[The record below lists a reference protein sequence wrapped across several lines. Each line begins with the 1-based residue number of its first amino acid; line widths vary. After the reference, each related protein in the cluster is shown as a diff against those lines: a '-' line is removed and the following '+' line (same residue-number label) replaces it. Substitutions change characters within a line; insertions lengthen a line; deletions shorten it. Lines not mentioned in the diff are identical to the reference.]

1 MVQCRDIVAG
11 HVMSV
16 KCQLVRSLDVDLLM
30 GFALLA
36 LPAGRMA
43 GRFIIGAA
51 LYGRSHH
58 SQPRARQWA
67 IGTSFRTGRI
77 GAHVAVCGT
86 LNGAL
91 RRSSRANGT

>member
-1 MVQCRDIVAG
+1 
-11 HVMSV
+11 
-16 KCQLVRSLDVDLLM
+16 M

-36 LPAGRMA
+36 LPAGRLV
-43 GRFIIGAA
+43 GVRFIIGAA
-51 LYGRSHH
+51 LYGSSHH
-58 SQPRARQWA
+58 SQPRERQWET
-67 IGTSFRTGRI
+67 GTSFRTGRI